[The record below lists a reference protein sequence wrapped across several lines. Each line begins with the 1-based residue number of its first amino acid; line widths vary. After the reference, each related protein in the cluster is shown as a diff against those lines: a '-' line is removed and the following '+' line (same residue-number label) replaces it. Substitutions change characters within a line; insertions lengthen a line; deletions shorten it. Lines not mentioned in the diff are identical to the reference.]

1 MDVIKRGRY
10 WLGIDRRGCWSSKQV
25 DCDIVSQDLI
35 GIIEYSYHQGV
46 RPVYNPKELPG
57 VTTARPRVAGVLQL
71 RDKYLG
77 YKALKKLIKR
87 LLPMADVPP
96 PPPPPPEP
104 PLPTP
109 ITTEGE
115 GVG

>member
-1 MDVIKRGRY
+1 
-10 WLGIDRRGCWSSKQV
+10 
-25 DCDIVSQDLI
+25 
-35 GIIEYSYHQGV
+35 
-46 RPVYNPKELPG
+46 
-57 VTTARPRVAGVLQL
+57 L

-87 LLPMADVPP
+87 LLPVADVPP

-104 PLPTP
+104 PLPAP